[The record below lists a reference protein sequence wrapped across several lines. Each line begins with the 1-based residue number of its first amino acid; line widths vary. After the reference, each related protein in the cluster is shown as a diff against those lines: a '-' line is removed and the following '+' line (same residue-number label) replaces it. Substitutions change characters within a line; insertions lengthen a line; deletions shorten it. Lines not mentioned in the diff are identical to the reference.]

1 MQLIFDGEINWRRSG
16 VTRTCDSKKSRTLER
31 ENFVASI
38 TKRWRLT
45 LLFSLLQRIY
55 QHVMLWLLRR
65 IESKRKLQTRI
76 ESFLAR
82 TVVEWLAQWPSHC
95 DALLRKLR
103 KWVKLSCYISQ
114 ESFEPVCGPF
124 VGDEKQRNVCENFS
138 LNFFWEKSENN
149 FVTRSNLMQR
159 NKF

>member
-16 VTRTCDSKKSRTLER
+16 VTRTCDSKKSRILER
-31 ENFVASI
+31 KNFLASI

-45 LLFSLLQRIY
+45 PLFSLLQRIY
-55 QHVMLWLLRR
+55 QHVMLWLLQR

-76 ESFLAR
+76 EYFLAR
-82 TVVEWLAQWPSHC
+82 TVVEWLEQWPSHC

-124 VGDEKQRNVCENFS
+124 VGGWRITEKCLWKLFLEIF
-138 LNFFWEKSENN
+138 LEKK
-149 FVTRSNLMQR
+149 Q
-159 NKF
+159 K